1 MKMKIM
7 RNGMVDETITSEILS
22 FPSILDDMDMT
33 IKKMK
38 TMYVSGLYKDPD
50 VSTEL
55 QNAISEYEKEYQE
68 KLMLSKAVFLEMFRF
83 GYSILISG

>member
-7 RNGMVDETITSEILS
+7 RNGMVDEAMTDKILR

-33 IKKMK
+33 IKEMK

-68 KLMLSKAVFLEMFRF
+68 KLILSKAVFLEMFRF
-83 GYSILISG
+83 GYRILI